1 MGYVRLMDYT
11 AHEPSRQSPAKL
23 PPSAPSSR
31 HGHHRRSLPVRSACI
46 RTIVCEWVILSVSR
60 TWEVPTPGNRDSGTP
75 PNTGLTGTRSKGLT
89 CPTCSATWLGVT
101 LLGTVAVGQSSHGLR
116 SRMVNELVGEV
127 VIVLDTRTQLSVDR
141 SMSLLVHRVVVGL
154 DFGQHE
160 AKARRFRANSHSSRP
175 VYCVTDVRRPQ
186 S

>member
-1 MGYVRLMDYT
+1 MGYVRLMEYT

-31 HGHHRRSLPVRSACI
+31 HGHYRRSLPVRSACI

-89 CPTCSATWLGVT
+89 CPRCSATWLGVT

-127 VIVLDTRTQLSVDR
+127 VIV
-141 SMSLLVHRVVVGL
+141 
-154 DFGQHE
+154 
-160 AKARRFRANSHSSRP
+160 
-175 VYCVTDVRRPQ
+175 
-186 S
+186 

>member
-23 PPSAPSSR
+23 PPSAP
-31 HGHHRRSLPVRSACI
+31 ACI

-89 CPTCSATWLGVT
+89 CPRCSATWLGVT
-101 LLGTVAVGQSSHGLR
+101 LLGTVATLGNMRRKQGDSGRTATHLAPCIVSRTSEGHIRRSDTMNSKREITLDKTLVLIGWMFENGDGLSVTSPLSKRGEHGL
-116 SRMVNELVGEV
+116 
-127 VIVLDTRTQLSVDR
+127 
-141 SMSLLVHRVVVGL
+141 SLESH
-154 DFGQHE
+154 
-160 AKARRFRANSHSSRP
+160 KA
-175 VYCVTDVRRPQ
+175 
-186 S
+186 